1 MYQYIRIE
9 FSDEVDYDID
19 QMKIYALD
27 IEVQCENGFPDV
39 EAAAEEMLS
48 ITIKDMVTK
57 KFYIWA
63 VREFE
68 TEHEH
73 YIYDSERDMLKGFL
87 EWWVHNT
94 PDILTGWNVNLM
106 MYHTSPEG

>member
-1 MYQYIRIE
+1 MYQYIRKE
-9 FSDEVDYDID
+9 FSDEVDYHID

-73 YIYDSERDMLKGFL
+73 YIYDSREICSRVFL
-87 EWWVHNT
+87 SGGYTIHQ
-94 PDILTGWNVNLM
+94 I
-106 MYHTSPEG
+106 S

>member
-1 MYQYIRIE
+1 
-9 FSDEVDYDID
+9 
-19 QMKIYALD
+19 MKIFALD

-57 KFYIWA
+57 EFFVWA

-68 TEHEH
+68 VPDGVKAFIFDT
-73 YIYDSERDMLKGFL
+73 ERDMLKTLLNGGCIIHQIFL
-87 EWWVHNT
+87 QDGT
-94 PDILTGWNVNLM
+94 LTYMTYLILHVG
-106 MYHTSPEG
+106 